1 MKVFKSLEYL
11 RYSIYCVSDFEL
23 PVGCKIC
30 TMFLTDDE
38 LQHIIPLEPHSR
50 RHCKINDFTPRR
62 DSDVTYRDTTKLSHT
77 KSLSRRQTCPNIS
90 GSLSLFEHQDQAV
103 AGTEVKGN
111 SVLGTETNQTFKK
124 TSNFVG
130 VDRQSWGKSMAKVSL
145 SHVPIVECRS
155 GESPVDT
162 DIENLTDGADDSYF
176 AARSYRSSYIND
188 QNRHRFE
195 PLKHDIIDET
205 DCDSEDDFQFSEGDR
220 YIEDD
225 KSKSQTT
232 DTCSDDRE
240 GKNREKAFNS
250 GTNDKDVKNR
260 EKAMNSC
267 TNDKDVKTE
276 NNRGVENREKAIKTE
291 TNENYMKI
299 ENSREL
305 ENREKAMTGKPPVI
319 AFPQFST
326 SGGTNDR
333 DIERRENETG
343 VKTENPKHTV
353 IEVNVIIE
361 TQTVD
366 DSDSSSSLKDI
377 KSDTNLNFRS
387 QSTKHSQEPTT
398 EPKCILEND
407 TVSVSKISVKDTS
420 SDKKFI
426 RNECNENDIDY
437 NIAKTNLTGNVGLK
451 MQNETNCEIK
461 DKKYSSDNTQGV
473 ISDENNIASEKGDGV
488 LNASKNNQ
496 ENVARDITDL
506 KVISSE
512 SDSNDNSAIQL
523 LKASVHVHS
532 GLSGSTDDDNITVKK
547 EKENVD
553 PLNKDNMGDDFKV
566 VKTKSL
572 AGGLRENTLNH
583 EPAIVTDEPCISCL
597 ELQSEN
603 HKSAPQRCPQCLS
616 KRKSHIINHH
626 GDRKEVIAFS
636 EREVA
641 NKDSVP
647 NESNGN
653 DVDPNYHS
661 VMSAESTFSSDVST
675 DSTISR
681 FWTHEMDGLNDVTLY
696 IQCHSDISLLL
707 LMENPEQYQENLLHS
722 LVGPAFVINS
732 EY

>member
-1 MKVFKSLEYL
+1 
-11 RYSIYCVSDFEL
+11 
-23 PVGCKIC
+23 
-30 TMFLTDDE
+30 MFLTDDE

-50 RHCKINDFTPRR
+50 RHCKINDFSPRR
-62 DSDVTYRDTTKLSHT
+62 DSEVTYRDTTKLSHT
-77 KSLSRRQTCPNIS
+77 KSFSRRQTCPNIS
-90 GSLSLFEHQDQAV
+90 GSLSLFEHQDQAI

-111 SVLGTETNQTFKK
+111 SVLGSETHQTFKK

-155 GESPVDT
+155 GESPIDT
-162 DIENLTDGADDSYF
+162 DVENLTDGADDSYF

-232 DTCSDDRE
+232 DTFSDDKE
-240 GKNREKAFNS
+240 
-250 GTNDKDVKNR
+250 VKNR
-260 EKAMNSC
+260 EKAMNSG
-267 TNDKDVKTE
+267 TNNEDVNIEKNREVKNREKAMNSGANDKEVKIE
-276 NNRGVENREKAIKTE
+276 KNREVENREKALKSE

-299 ENSREL
+299 ENNREL
-305 ENREKAMTGKPPVI
+305 ENREKAVTGEPPVI

-333 DIERRENETG
+333 EVEHRENEKGAKVET
-343 VKTENPKHTV
+343 TKHTV
-353 IEVNVIIE
+353 IDVNVIIE

-377 KSDTNLNFRS
+377 KSDSNLNFRS
-387 QSTKHSQEPTT
+387 QSTKHNQEPTT
-398 EPKCILEND
+398 EPKCILEKD
-407 TVSVSKISVKDTS
+407 TDSVSKISVKDTS
-420 SDKKFI
+420 SDEKFI

-437 NIAKTNLTGNVGLK
+437 DIAKTNFAENVGLK
-451 MQNETNCEIK
+451 MQNETNSEIK

-473 ISDENNIASEKGDGV
+473 ISDENNITSEQEEGV

-496 ENVARDITDL
+496 ENVARDIADL

-523 LKASVHVHS
+523 LKASVHEHS
-532 GLSGSTDDDNITVKK
+532 GVSGSTDDDNITVVKG
-547 EKENVD
+547 KENVD
-553 PLNKDNMGDDFKV
+553 PLNNDNIGDDFKV
-566 VKTKSL
+566 VKTKSE

-583 EPAIVTDEPCISCL
+583 ESAVVTDEPCISCL

-603 HKSAPQRCPQCLS
+603 HKSAQQRCPQCLS
-616 KRKSHIINHH
+616 KRKSHIINHY

-636 EREVA
+636 ERDVA

-647 NESNGN
+647 NVSNGN

-722 LVGPAFVINS
+722 LVGPAFVIKES
-732 EY
+732 IMSVRVG

>member
-1 MKVFKSLEYL
+1 
-11 RYSIYCVSDFEL
+11 
-23 PVGCKIC
+23 
-30 TMFLTDDE
+30 MFLTDDE
-38 LQHIIPLEPHSR
+38 LQHIIPLEPLSR

-62 DSDVTYRDTTKLSHT
+62 KSEVSYRDTNKLSHT

-103 AGTEVKGN
+103 AGTEIKGS
-111 SVLGTETNQTFKK
+111 SVLGTETHQTFKK
-124 TSNFVG
+124 TANFVG

-145 SHVPIVECRS
+145 SHVPIVECQS

-162 DIENLTDGADDSYF
+162 DVENLTDGADDSYF

-232 DTCSDDRE
+232 DTCSDDKE
-240 GKNREKAFNS
+240 
-250 GTNDKDVKNR
+250 VKNR
-260 EKAMNSC
+260 EKALIC
-267 TNDKDVKTE
+267 GTNDKDVKTE
-276 NNRGVENREKAIKTE
+276 KNREVENREKAINSSTNDKDMTIEKNREVENREKAMNSGSNDKDMKTE
-291 TNENYMKI
+291 NN
-299 ENSREL
+299 REL
-305 ENREKAMTGKPPVI
+305 ENREIAMTGEPKIENDRELENRVKAMTVESPVI

-326 SGGTNDR
+326 SGGTYDR
-333 DIERRENETG
+333 EVEHRENEKGMKVET
-343 VKTENPKHTV
+343 TKHTV
-353 IEVNVIIE
+353 IDVNVIIE
-361 TQTVD
+361 TQTED
-366 DSDSSSSLKDI
+366 DSDSSLSLKDI
-377 KSDTNLNFRS
+377 KSDTNLNFQA
-387 QSTKHSQEPTT
+387 QSTKHNQEPTT

-407 TVSVSKISVKDTS
+407 TDSISKISVKDTS
-420 SDKKFI
+420 SDKKCI
-426 RNECNENDIDY
+426 RNECNENDIEY
-437 NIAKTNLTGNVGLK
+437 NIAKINFTENVGLK

-473 ISDENNIASEKGDGV
+473 ISDENNVASEKGDGV

-523 LKASVHVHS
+523 LKASVHEHS
-532 GLSGSTDDDNITVKK
+532 GVSGSTDDDKITVVKG
-547 EKENVD
+547 KENVD
-553 PLNKDNMGDDFKV
+553 PLNTNNMGDDFKV
-566 VKTKSL
+566 VKTKSE
-572 AGGLRENTLNH
+572 AGGLRENTGNH
-583 EPAIVTDEPCISCL
+583 KPAIATDEPCISCL

-603 HKSAPQRCPQCLS
+603 HKSAQQRCPQCLS
-616 KRKSHIINHH
+616 KRKSHIINHY

-636 EREVA
+636 ERDVA

-647 NESNGN
+647 NQSNGN

-722 LVGPAFVINS
+722 LVGPAFVINR

>member
-1 MKVFKSLEYL
+1 
-11 RYSIYCVSDFEL
+11 
-23 PVGCKIC
+23 
-30 TMFLTDDE
+30 MFLTDDE

-62 DSDVTYRDTTKLSHT
+62 DSEVTYRDTTKLSHSHA

-103 AGTEVKGN
+103 ARTEVKGN
-111 SVLGTETNQTFKK
+111 SVLGTETHQTFKK

-162 DIENLTDGADDSYF
+162 DVENLTDGADDSYF

-232 DTCSDDRE
+232 DTCSDDKE
-240 GKNREKAFNS
+240 GKNREKAMKS
-250 GTNDKDVKNR
+250 GTNDTDVNIEKNR
-260 EKAMNSC
+260 E
-267 TNDKDVKTE
+267 
-276 NNRGVENREKAIKTE
+276 VENKEKAIKSE
-291 TNENYMKI
+291 TNEKDMKI
-299 ENSREL
+299 ENNRELENREIAMTGEPRIENNREL
-305 ENREKAMTGKPPVI
+305 ENREKAMTGEPRIENNRELENREKAMTGESSVI

-326 SGGTNDR
+326 SGGSSDR
-333 DIERRENETG
+333 EVEHRENEKGAKVET
-343 VKTENPKHTV
+343 TKHTV

-361 TQTVD
+361 TQTVG
-366 DSDSSSSLKDI
+366 DSDSSSSLADV
-377 KSDTNLNFRS
+377 KSDTKLNFRS
-387 QSTKHSQEPTT
+387 QSTKHNQEPTT

-407 TVSVSKISVKDTS
+407 TVSISKISVKDTC

-437 NIAKTNLTGNVGLK
+437 NIAKTNFTENVGLK

-473 ISDENNIASEKGDGV
+473 ISDENNIASEKGDGG

-523 LKASVHVHS
+523 LKASVHEHS
-532 GLSGSTDDDNITVKK
+532 GVSGSTDDDNVTVMK

-553 PLNKDNMGDDFKV
+553 PLNKDNIGDDFKV
-566 VKTKSL
+566 VKTKSEG
-572 AGGLRENTLNH
+572 GGLRENTLNH

-597 ELQSEN
+597 ELRSEN
-603 HKSAPQRCPQCLS
+603 HKSAQQRCPQCLS
-616 KRKSHIINHH
+616 KRKSHIINHY

-641 NKDSVP
+641 SKDSVP

-722 LVGPAFVINS
+722 LVGPTFVINR

>member
-1 MKVFKSLEYL
+1 
-11 RYSIYCVSDFEL
+11 
-23 PVGCKIC
+23 
-30 TMFLTDDE
+30 MFLTDDE

-50 RHCKINDFTPRR
+50 RHCKINDFSPRR
-62 DSDVTYRDTTKLSHT
+62 DSEVTYRDTTKLSHT

-90 GSLSLFEHQDQAV
+90 GCLSLFEHQDQAI

-111 SVLGTETNQTFKK
+111 SVLGSETHQTFKK

-162 DIENLTDGADDSYF
+162 DVENLTDGADDSYF

-205 DCDSEDDFQFSEGDR
+205 DGDSEDDFQFSEGDR

-232 DTCSDDRE
+232 DTCSDDKE
-240 GKNREKAFNS
+240 
-250 GTNDKDVKNR
+250 VKNR
-260 EKAMNSC
+260 EKAMNSR
-267 TNDKDVKTE
+267 TNDKDVKIE
-276 NNRGVENREKAIKTE
+276 KNREVENREKAIKSE
-291 TNENYMKI
+291 TNEKHMKI
-299 ENSREL
+299 ENNREL
-305 ENREKAMTGKPPVI
+305 ENREKPPVI
-319 AFPQFST
+319 ASPQFST
-326 SGGTNDR
+326 SVSTKDR
-333 DIERRENETG
+333 DMEHRENEKG
-343 VKTENPKHTV
+343 VKVETTKHTV

-366 DSDSSSSLKDI
+366 DSDIDI

-387 QSTKHSQEPTT
+387 QSTKHNEEPTT
-398 EPKCILEND
+398 EPKCTLEND
-407 TVSVSKISVKDTS
+407 TVSISKISVKDTS

-426 RNECNENDIDY
+426 RNEYNENDIDY
-437 NIAKTNLTGNVGLK
+437 NIAKTNLTENVGLK

-523 LKASVHVHS
+523 LKASVHEHS
-532 GLSGSTDDDNITVKK
+532 GVSGSTDDDSITVMKG
-547 EKENVD
+547 KENVD

-566 VKTKSL
+566 VKTKSE
-572 AGGLRENTLNH
+572 AGGLRKNILNH

-597 ELQSEN
+597 EIRSEN
-603 HKSAPQRCPQCLS
+603 HKSAQQRCPQCLS
-616 KRKSHIINHH
+616 KRKSHIINHY

-653 DVDPNYHS
+653 DVDPNYYS

-722 LVGPAFVINS
+722 LVGPAFVINR

>member
-1 MKVFKSLEYL
+1 M
-11 RYSIYCVSDFEL
+11 YSFSDFEL

-62 DSDVTYRDTTKLSHT
+62 DSEVTYRDTTKLSQS

-103 AGTEVKGN
+103 ADTEVKGN
-111 SVLGTETNQTFKK
+111 SVLGTETHQTFKK

-155 GESPVDT
+155 GESPIDT
-162 DIENLTDGADDSYF
+162 DVENLTDGADDSYF

-225 KSKSQTT
+225 KSRSQTT
-232 DTCSDDRE
+232 DTCSDDKE
-240 GKNREKAFNS
+240 
-250 GTNDKDVKNR
+250 VKNR
-260 EKAMNSC
+260 EKAMNSR
-267 TNDKDVKTE
+267 TNDKDVKIE
-276 NNRGVENREKAIKTE
+276 KNREVENREKAIKSD
-291 TNENYMKI
+291 TNEKHMKI
-299 ENSREL
+299 ENNREL
-305 ENREKAMTGKPPVI
+305 ENREKPPVI
-319 AFPQFST
+319 ASQQFST
-326 SGGTNDR
+326 SVSTKDR
-333 DIERRENETG
+333 DMEHRENEKG
-343 VKTENPKHTV
+343 VKVETTKHTV

-366 DSDSSSSLKDI
+366 DSDIDI
-377 KSDTNLNFRS
+377 KGDTNFNFRS
-387 QSTKHSQEPTT
+387 QYTKHNEEPTT
-398 EPKCILEND
+398 GPKCTLEND
-407 TVSVSKISVKDTS
+407 TVSISKISVKDTS

-426 RNECNENDIDY
+426 RNEYNENDIDY
-437 NIAKTNLTGNVGLK
+437 NIAKTNLTENVGLK

-523 LKASVHVHS
+523 LKASVHEHS
-532 GLSGSTDDDNITVKK
+532 GVSGSTDYDNVTVMK

-566 VKTKSL
+566 VKTKSE

-616 KRKSHIINHH
+616 KRKSHISNHH

-653 DVDPNYHS
+653 DVGPNYHS
-661 VMSAESTFSSDVST
+661 VMSAESTLSSDVST

-722 LVGPAFVINS
+722 LVGPAFVINR
-732 EY
+732 EYWVSVF